1 MNLVLGGGT
10 CVAQSQSEG
19 LRVVLA
25 EIVSQWT
32 IRHGAEELN
41 ISDER
46 EEDLQAGKI
55 GKENE
60 GSRDEVETEDNKTS
74 SRGK

>member
-1 MNLVLGGGT
+1 M
-10 CVAQSQSEG
+10 AQSQSEG

-25 EIVSQWT
+25 EIVSQLA
-32 IRHGAEELN
+32 IRHRAGGLN
-41 ISDER
+41 IRDER
-46 EEDLQAGKI
+46 GEALQAGQV

-60 GSRDEVETEDNKTS
+60 GSRDEVETEDNKTT

>member
-1 MNLVLGGGT
+1 M
-10 CVAQSQSEG
+10 AQSQSEG

-25 EIVSQWT
+25 EIVSQLAL
-32 IRHGAEELN
+32 RHGAEELN
-41 ISDER
+41 ISNER
-46 EEDLQAGKI
+46 EEDLQVDQV

>member
-25 EIVSQWT
+25 EIVSQLA
-32 IRHGAEELN
+32 IRHGAGDLN
-41 ISDER
+41 IRDER
-46 EEDLQAGKI
+46 GEDLQAGQV

>member
-1 MNLVLGGGT
+1 MVWGRR
-10 CVAQSQSEG
+10 SG

-25 EIVSQWT
+25 EIVSQLAL
-32 IRHGAEELN
+32 RHGAEELN

>member
-1 MNLVLGGGT
+1 MNLVLRGGT

-19 LRVVLA
+19 LRVVLL
-25 EIVSQWT
+25 IVSQLAL
-32 IRHGAEELN
+32 RHGAEELM
-41 ISDER
+41 ISDEG
-46 EEDLQAGKI
+46 EEDLQAGQV

>member
-1 MNLVLGGGT
+1 M
-10 CVAQSQSEG
+10 AQSQSER

-25 EIVSQWT
+25 EIVSQLA
-32 IRHGAEELN
+32 IRHGAGDLN
-41 ISDER
+41 IRDEG
-46 EEDLQAGKI
+46 EEDLQAGQV

-60 GSRDEVETEDNKTS
+60 GSRDKVETEDNKTS

>member
-1 MNLVLGGGT
+1 M
-10 CVAQSQSEG
+10 AQSQSEG

-25 EIVSQWT
+25 EIVSQLT